1 MKLTLN
7 IDEALLDRVVEIT
20 GASTKTEAINFALR
34 EIDRKARLV
43 SVLRAGLG
51 ATTDELR
58 TMFDGASDPVA
69 LRVADSG
76 TPYRTKNDPKP

>member
-43 SVLRAGLG
+43 NVLREGLG
-51 ATTDELR
+51 ASSDELR
-58 TMFDGASDPVA
+58 TMFDTAAEPVA
-69 LRVADSG
+69 LRVAEEG
-76 TPYRTKNDPKP
+76 VPYRTSNDPK